1 MPCKR
6 FAVADA
12 GHDKLHPPPVSHF
25 AAVPPGDGWSS
36 RAEDAILHG
45 CIPVVIMDNVHAVFE
60 SILDWD
66 LFSIRIK
73 EGMLEHLPQVS
84 RSA

>member
-6 FAVADA
+6 SVPASA
-12 GHDKLHPPPVSHF
+12 GHYKLHPFPCVF
-25 AAVPPGDGWSS
+25 TGDGWSS

>member
-1 MPCKR
+1 MTCSWSGR
-6 FAVADA
+6 RYDE
-12 GHDKLHPPPVSHF
+12 LHPSPVSRF
-25 AAVPPGDGWSS
+25 PAVLLGDGWSS
-36 RAEDAILHG
+36 RSEDAILHG

-66 LFSIRIK
+66 LFSVRIK
-73 EGMLEHLPQVS
+73 ESMLEHLPQVS